1 MTWPPALMHIKV
13 KNEKSDFG
21 LWLPI
26 FLLWPLALAVVIILL
41 PIILVGL
48 IIFWDSWGLWSLK
61 MLWAA
66 IVTCCSMRGLQVDVE
81 DGNKLVY
88 VTIV

>member
-13 KNEKSDFG
+13 KNEKSDIG

-26 FLLWPLALAVVIILL
+26 FLLWPLALAVVIVLL
-41 PIILVGL
+41 PFIIIGL

-61 MLWAA
+61 VLWAA
-66 IVTCCSMRGLQVDVE
+66 IVTCCSLRGLEVDVQ
-81 DGNKLVY
+81 DGRQNVY
-88 VTIV
+88 ISVL

>member
-13 KNEKSDFG
+13 KNENHNVG

-61 MLWAA
+61 VLWAA
-66 IVTCCSMRGLQVDVE
+66 IVTCCSLRGLQVDVQK
-81 DGNKLVY
+81 GNELVY
-88 VTIV
+88 ITMI

>member
-13 KNEKSDFG
+13 KNEKSNIG

-41 PIILVGL
+41 PIVLLGL
-48 IIFWDSWGLWSLK
+48 IIFWDSWGMWALK
-61 MLWAA
+61 VLWAA
-66 IVTCCSMRGLQVDVE
+66 IVTCCSLRGLEVNIQ

-88 VTIV
+88 ITMI

>member
-1 MTWPPALMHIKV
+1 MHIKV
-13 KNEKSDFG
+13 KNEKSDIG

-41 PIILVGL
+41 PIILLGL

-61 MLWAA
+61 VLWAA
-66 IVTCCSMRGLQVDVE
+66 IVTCCSLRGLEVDVQ

-88 VTIV
+88 ITMI

>member
-13 KNEKSDFG
+13 KNETHDIG

-41 PIILVGL
+41 PIILLGL
-48 IIFWDSWGLWSLK
+48 IIFWDSWGMWSLK
-61 MLWAA
+61 VLWAA
-66 IVTCCSMRGLQVDVE
+66 IAACCSLRGLEVDVQTGK
-81 DGNKLVY
+81 DLVY
-88 VTIV
+88 ITMI